1 MHYYSVTFT
10 LMYNNFCSKI
20 TIILLSLV
28 SQTVLVFPAAALT
41 NSYCQLNNQSIKI
54 KDNLRANAIAGD
66 TSAQTEYQQLIRQ
79 HSQQL
84 NNCRRNSWL
93 KEQAIWLR
101 LYPCDVQP
109 GSIEKVLDQI
119 VNLGYNTVYL
129 EVFFNGQVLLP
140 KNGNYTAW
148 ESVVKVSGSENRDLY
163 AETLKKGRAR
173 GLKVYAWLFSMNF
186 GYVYSTKPEKQ
197 SVLAVNGKGQN
208 SIDVVHDQS
217 QVFIDPYS
225 PQAKQDYTQLLQA
238 VLQRRPDGVL
248 FDYIRY
254 PRGTGKQSVV
264 GNVKDLWIYSPAS
277 KKALLNR
284 AKNQQGRWLLERY
297 LNKGSINSNDLA
309 KMRNLYPNEK
319 IPLWQGRS
327 SDSSNN
333 LSDLQ
338 TDIWYFTVAHAAQGV
353 IDFLEFISNQ
363 VKQRGIK
370 SGAVFFPNANKVV
383 GSIGFD
389 SRLQPWD
396 SFSPNL
402 EWHAMSYALCGNPN
416 CIVEEVQR
424 VVQSSP
430 QVNNVKPV
438 LAGFWGRNEG
448 KRPSLESQMEALRKT
463 LQGVNSI
470 SHFAYSWLEP
480 EHTRERKSCNFR

>member
-1 MHYYSVTFT
+1 MG
-10 LMYNNFCSKI
+10 NNFWSKI
-20 TIILLSLV
+20 TITLLSLV
-28 SQTVLVFPAAALT
+28 SQTVLVFPSSAVT
-41 NSYCQLNNQSIKI
+41 NSYCQLDNQSIEI
-54 KDNLRANAIAGD
+54 KDNLRENALTGNS
-66 TSAQTEYQQLIRQ
+66 SAQKEYQQLILQ

-84 NNCRRNSWL
+84 KNCRNNSWL

-148 ESVVKVSGSENRDLY
+148 QSVVQAPGYENRDLY
-163 AETLKKGRAR
+163 AETLQKGRER
-173 GLKVYAWLFSMNF
+173 GLKVYAWLFSMNY
-186 GYVYSTKPEKQ
+186 GYVYSTKPDKQ
-197 SVLAVNGKGQN
+197 NVLAINGKRQT

-217 QVFIDPYS
+217 QVFIDPYNR
-225 PQAKQDYTQLLQA
+225 QARQDYTQMLQA

-254 PRGTGKQSVV
+254 PRGSGQQSVV
-264 GNVKDLWIYSPAS
+264 GNVKDLWIYSSAS
-277 KKALLNR
+277 KEAFLNR
-284 AKNQQGRWLLERY
+284 ARNQQGRWLLEKY
-297 LNKGSINSNDLA
+297 INKGSIDGNDLA
-309 KMRNLYPNEK
+309 QMKNLYPEETT
-319 IPLWQGRS
+319 PLWQGRNPN
-327 SDSSNN
+327 SSNS

-338 TDIWYFTVAHAAQGV
+338 LEIWYFTVAHAAQGV

-363 VKQRGIK
+363 VKQRGLT
-370 SGAVFFPNANKVV
+370 SGAVFFPYGNNVV
-383 GSIGFD
+383 GSTGFD
-389 SRLQPWD
+389 SRLQAWD

-416 CIVEEVQR
+416 CIIEEVQR
-424 VVQSSP
+424 VVKSSSKA
-430 QVNNVKPV
+430 NNVKPV
-438 LAGFWGRNEG
+438 FAGFWGRNDG
-448 KRPSLESQMEALRKT
+448 QRPSLESQMEAVRKSVP
-463 LQGVNSI
+463 GVNSI

-480 EHTRERKSCNFR
+480 EHTRDRQSCTFR